1 MVCRRVFR
9 AAAGRRRCVARA
21 HQGTSRQTPGY
32 PAAAAAERRQR
43 VPQPARGPR
52 GAPDRKLRAE
62 RAAARRRP
70 RIRKA
75 RQLHRQPRRGGLRRR
90 HRMADPRG
98 EEPGAR
104 AHRRGADPRGAHRG
118 GAGMNAGTHF
128 GKVAVL
134 LGGKSAEREVS
145 LKSGG
150 MVLKALRSRGV
161 NAHPFDPAERG
172 LDALIDEKFERA
184 FIALHGRFGEDGTV
198 QGILEWLGIP
208 YTGSGVL
215 ASALAMDK
223 LRTKRLWAA
232 DKLPTPAYELLT
244 TDTNFRIA
252 ARKLGVP
259 LMVKPAS
266 EGSSIGMSKVRA
278 ASTLEEAYRL
288 AAKYDPVVIAEQ
300 FIDGIELTG
309 AVLGER
315 ALPLIK
321 LETPREFYDYE
332 AKYVSDDTRYIVP
345 CGLPAKKEQEL
356 QQLCLAAFRALGCSG
371 WGRVDLMLNKRGRPY
386 LLEVN
391 TSPGMTDHSLVPMA
405 ARAVGLS
412 YEDLC
417 LQILEGADVG

>member
-1 MVCRRVFR
+1 
-9 AAAGRRRCVARA
+9 
-21 HQGTSRQTPGY
+21 
-32 PAAAAAERRQR
+32 
-43 VPQPARGPR
+43 
-52 GAPDRKLRAE
+52 
-62 RAAARRRP
+62 
-70 RIRKA
+70 
-75 RQLHRQPRRGGLRRR
+75 
-90 HRMADPRG
+90 
-98 EEPGAR
+98 
-104 AHRRGADPRGAHRG
+104 
-118 GAGMNAGTHF
+118 MNF

-150 MVLKALRSRGV
+150 MVLKALLSRGV
-161 NAHPFDPAERG
+161 NALPFDPAERG
-172 LDALIDEKFERA
+172 LDSLIDEKFERA

-223 LRTKRLWAA
+223 LRTKRIWAA
-232 DKLPTPAYELLT
+232 EKLPTPRYELLGAQ
-244 TDTNFRIA
+244 TNFRIA

-259 LMVKPAS
+259 IMVKPAS

-278 ASTLEEAYRL
+278 AAKLEEAYRF
-288 AAKYDPVVIAEQ
+288 AAKYDRIVIAEE
-300 FIDGIELTG
+300 FVDGMELTCGILG
-309 AVLGER
+309 AQ

-321 LETPREFYDYE
+321 LETPRDFYDYE
-332 AKYVSDDTRYIVP
+332 AKYIANDTRYLVP
-345 CGLPAKKEQEL
+345 SGLPAKKEKEL
-356 QQLCLAAFRALGCSG
+356 RELCLAAFRTLGCEG
-371 WGRVDLMLNKRGRPY
+371 WGRVDLMLNKRGRPF

-417 LQILEGADVG
+417 VKILEGAHVG

>member
-1 MVCRRVFR
+1 M
-9 AAAGRRRCVARA
+9 
-21 HQGTSRQTPGY
+21 S
-32 PAAAAAERRQR
+32 
-43 VPQPARGPR
+43 
-52 GAPDRKLRAE
+52 
-62 RAAARRRP
+62 
-70 RIRKA
+70 
-75 RQLHRQPRRGGLRRR
+75 
-90 HRMADPRG
+90 
-98 EEPGAR
+98 
-104 AHRRGADPRGAHRG
+104 
-118 GAGMNAGTHF
+118 F

-150 MVLKALRSRGV
+150 MVLQALVSRGV
-161 NAHPFDPAERG
+161 DAHPFDPAERG
-172 LDALIDEKFERA
+172 LDALIDEKFERV

-232 DKLPTPAYELLT
+232 EKLATPAYALLGE
-244 TDTNFRIA
+244 DTNFRIA

-266 EGSSIGMSKVRA
+266 EGSSIGMSKVNA
-278 ASTLEEAYRL
+278 AAKLEQAYRL
-288 AAKYDPVVIAEQ
+288 AAKYDRVVIAEQ
-300 FIDGIELTG
+300 FIDGMELTC
-309 AVLGER
+309 AILGEQ
-315 ALPLIK
+315 ALPLIR

-332 AKYVSDDTRYIVP
+332 AKYVADDTRYLVP
-345 CGLPAKKEQEL
+345 CGLPARKEQEL
-356 QQLCLAAFRALGCSG
+356 KELCLAAFRSLGCSG
-371 WGRVDLMLNKRGRPY
+371 WGRVDLMLNRRGRPY

-412 YEDLC
+412 YGELC
-417 LQILEGADVG
+417 LRILQGAHVG